1 MFININH
8 IYIYICMYVCI
19 QNYDNVTR
27 YYYMHFT
34 TLLHVIYC
42 MYFHCMYS

>member
-1 MFININH
+1 MLINIKH
-8 IYIYICMYVCI
+8 IYIYISIDI

-34 TLLHVIYC
+34 ALLHVIYR